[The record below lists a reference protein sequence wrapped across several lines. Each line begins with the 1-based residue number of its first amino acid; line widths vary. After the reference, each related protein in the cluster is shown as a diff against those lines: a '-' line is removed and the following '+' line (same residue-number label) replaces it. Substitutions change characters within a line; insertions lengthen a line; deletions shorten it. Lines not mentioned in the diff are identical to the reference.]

1 MCGIVAV
8 LYKRPGGAAPELER
22 ILPALDETLR
32 RLRAGAKQ
40 LDSGELASIAAE
52 LETLDSQLRGPL
64 GVAALLAAPALDH
77 VGGVEAKARALTAEL
92 QQLETALDSGE
103 LSWADEEL
111 EAGNAVMVR
120 LQDVVWALGHDRTST
135 ARGVADLAEHLPAC
149 LPPAMGGA
157 PQDAPAGA
165 ASAAYWAIQVALS
178 SLDRLEVRG
187 RDSAGLHVLVTGH
200 GLDLDQPEN
209 AALCSA
215 RSDELFTS
223 MAMRA
228 PAGALSF
235 VYKVAA
241 EIGELGDNTRAL
253 RNAIREDRFLARA
266 LGAPEAIVTV
276 LGHTRWASVG
286 AISEANAHPLNSE
299 QLAGAEQP
307 GAGGDPYV
315 IAAIN
320 GDIDNHRELRELEQ
334 LRIAAEIT
342 TDSKV
347 LPALV
352 ARSLAEGQRVAEGQ
366 RIPDGERVDGA
377 FCASVAR
384 CEGSAAIALSA
395 AATPDRLHLAL
406 RGSGQSLYVGLAGDA
421 FVIASEPYGVVQ
433 ETASYLPMEGEGGA
447 DGSAGQVVVLER
459 AGAGTLAGV
468 RRLGYDGA
476 SRPVEPSE
484 VRVAEITARDID
496 RSGFPH
502 FLLKEISEAPRSF
515 MKTLRGKIVEG
526 EDGHLV
532 VKLGSETLP
541 PAIVERLERG
551 EFTKIRVIAQG
562 TAAVAAQSVAASI
575 AAGLS
580 SLPIAVDAVLAT
592 ELSGFELADDMSDT
606 LVIAVS
612 QSGTT
617 TDTNRTVDLVR
628 SRGARVVSIVNRRG
642 SDLVDKSDG
651 VLYTSDGRDV
661 EMSVASTKAFY
672 AQVAA
677 GLLLAQAL
685 AEHLGCR
692 DARRSDRLLR
702 ALSALPDAMAE
713 VLEQRHAIAAA
724 AGELAP
730 YRRHWSV
737 VGSGPNRVAAEEIR
751 IKLSELCYHSI
762 ACDGTEDKKHIDL
775 SSEPLVLVC
784 AAGLSGATA
793 DDAAKE
799 VAIFAAHKAAP
810 VVVADHGEQER
821 FAVAAHVIAV
831 PAVEPELAFVLSVM
845 VGHLF
850 GYEAALA
857 IDAHARPLRVALS
870 AIEGLADGSWASTD
884 AMLRALAPSLEL
896 SAAQFF
902 SGLRDGAYNG
912 NLEAATA
919 VRIASLL
926 RYATGVLPVEGY
938 ELEYQRVGTP
948 EAIVEDL
955 AEALTTAI
963 GELTRPVDAIKHQ
976 AKTVTVGISRSEDEL
991 LGVPLVAS
999 ALAAGASVERL
1010 SYRGLRTLARLA
1022 PAVVEVEGFTRYRI
1036 EGDVTAAATIEILE
1050 RGGIA
1055 AGLSS
1060 RTESDNRLLGA
1071 KHRAAQE
1078 REVTVAVGAR
1088 DGRSLILVPET
1099 EAGAVCGM
1107 TLLHVQFRESL
1118 SAAETRGVLEGYRDR
1133 YAALVDAVTETE
1145 TAFSDER
1152 LEQIPLLDLLTLPV
1166 RVLAEQWSRLGSQ
1179 LVGD

>member
-1 MCGIVAV
+1 VCGIVAV
-8 LYKRPGGAAPELER
+8 LYKRPGGAAPQLER
-22 ILPALDETLR
+22 VLPALDGTLE
-32 RLRAGAKQ
+32 RLRAGAKR
-40 LDSGELASIAAE
+40 LDSGALASIADE
-52 LETLDSQLRGPL
+52 LEALDGELRGPL
-64 GVAALLAAPALDH
+64 GVAALLAAPDLAH
-77 VGGVEAKARALTAEL
+77 VASVEAKAGALEAVL
-92 QQLETALDSGE
+92 HGLESALDSGE
-103 LSWADEEL
+103 LSWAPGEL

-120 LQDVVWALGHDRTST
+120 LQDVVWALGHDRTSS
-135 ARGVADLAEHLPAC
+135 ARGVADLAQH
-149 LPPAMGGA
+149 A
-157 PQDAPAGA
+157 PVLSGA
-165 ASAAYWAIQVALS
+165 AIAAYWAIQVALS
-178 SLDRLEVRG
+178 ALDRLEVRG
-187 RDSAGLHVLVTGH
+187 RDSAGLHVLLTGH
-200 GLDLDQPEN
+200 QLDLDQPEN

-223 MAMRA
+223 MAVRA

-241 EIGELGDNTRAL
+241 EIGDLGDNTHAL
-253 RNAIREDRFLARA
+253 RSAIREDRFLARA
-266 LGAPEAIVTV
+266 LAGPDAIVTV

-286 AISEANAHPLNSE
+286 AISEANAHPLNGE
-299 QLAGAEQP
+299 EL
-307 GAGGDPYV
+307 GGDDEVPTRGGVPYV
-315 IAAIN
+315 TAAIN
-320 GDIDNHRELRELEQ
+320 GDIDNHRELRQLEQ

-352 ARSLAEGQRVAEGQ
+352 ARRLADGQGADE
-366 RIPDGERVDGA
+366 A

-395 AATPDRLHLAL
+395 ADTPDRLHLAL

-433 ETASYLPMEGEGGA
+433 ETTRYLSMEGEGGA
-447 DGSAGQVVVLER
+447 DGSAGQVVVLGR
-459 AGAGTLAGV
+459 DGAGTLAAV
-468 RRLGYDGA
+468 RRLGYDGL
-476 SRPVEPSE
+476 SRPIEAAE

-526 EDGHLV
+526 EDGRLA
-532 VKLGSETLP
+532 VKLGAETLP

-551 EFTKIRVIAQG
+551 EVTNIRVIAQG

-575 AAGLS
+575 AAGVG
-580 SLPIAVDAVLAT
+580 SLPIRVDAVLAT
-592 ELSGFELADDMSDT
+592 ELSGFELSDDMSDT

-628 SRGARVVSIVNRRG
+628 GRGARVVSIVNRRG

-677 GLLLAQAL
+677 GLLLAHAL
-685 AEHLGCR
+685 TEILDCR
-692 DARRSDRLLR
+692 DVRRSERLLR
-702 ALSALPDAMAE
+702 ALSALPDAMHE
-713 VLEQRHAIAAA
+713 VLEQRPAVAAA
-724 AGELAP
+724 AAELAP

-784 AAGLSGATA
+784 AAGLSGPTA

-810 VVVADHGEQER
+810 LVIADRGEQER
-821 FAVAAHVIAV
+821 FAAAAHVIAV

-857 IDAHARPLRVALS
+857 IDAHARPLRGALS

-884 AMLRALAPSLEL
+884 AMLRALAPSLET
-896 SAAQFF
+896 SATQFF
-902 SGLRDGAYNG
+902 ARLRGGAYNG
-912 NLEAATA
+912 NLEASTA
-919 VRIASLL
+919 VRVASLL

-948 EAIVEDL
+948 EAIVADL

-1036 EGDVTAAATIEILE
+1036 EGDVAAGATIEILQ

-1088 DGRSLILVPET
+1088 DGRRLILVPET
-1099 EAGAVCGM
+1099 EAGVVCGM

-1118 SAAETRGVLEGYRDR
+1118 PAADTRHVLEGYRDR

-1145 TAFSDER
+1145 ATFSDER
-1152 LEQIPLLDLLTLPV
+1152 LEQIPLLELLTVPV
-1166 RVLAEQWSRLGSQ
+1166 RVLAEQWSRHTSQ
-1179 LVGD
+1179 LVSD

>member
-1 MCGIVAV
+1 VCGIVAV
-8 LYKRPGGAAPELER
+8 LYKRPGGTAPQLER
-22 ILPALDETLR
+22 VLPALEDTLR
-32 RLRAGAKQ
+32 RLRGAAQQ
-40 LDSGELASIAAE
+40 LDSGALASIAAE
-52 LETLDSQLRGPL
+52 LETLDAELRGPL
-64 GVAALLAAPALDH
+64 GVSALLAAPALAH
-77 VGGVEAKARALTAEL
+77 VTGVEAQAGALKAVLHEL
-92 QQLETALDSGE
+92 ESSLDSGE
-103 LSWADEEL
+103 LSWAPGEL

-135 ARGVADLAEHLPAC
+135 ARGVADLAQHLPICA
-149 LPPAMGGA
+149 LEGMPS
-157 PQDAPAGA
+157 A
-165 ASAAYWAIQVALS
+165 AAIAAYWSIQVALS

-200 GLDLDQPEN
+200 QLDLDQPEN

-223 MAMRA
+223 MAVRA
-228 PAGALSF
+228 PAGTLSF

-241 EIGELGDNTRAL
+241 EIGELGDNTHAL
-253 RNAIREDRFLARA
+253 RSAIREDRFLARA
-266 LGAPEAIVTV
+266 LGAPEAMVTV

-286 AISEANAHPLNSE
+286 AISEANAHPLNSQE
-299 QLAGAEQP
+299 LGGGGQLGA
-307 GAGGDPYV
+307 GDPYV

-320 GDIDNHRELRELEQ
+320 GDIDNHRELRQLEQ

-352 ARSLAEGQRVAEGQ
+352 ARRLA
-366 RIPDGERVDGA
+366 DGGDADEA

-384 CEGSAAIALSA
+384 CEGSAAITLSA
-395 AATPDRLHLAL
+395 ADTPERLHLAL

-421 FVIASEPYGVVQ
+421 FVVASEPYGVVQ
-433 ETASYLPMEGEGGA
+433 ETARYLPMEGEGGA
-447 DGSAGQVVVLER
+447 DGSAGQVVVLARE
-459 AGAGTLAGV
+459 GAGTLAGV
-468 RRLGYDGA
+468 RRLGYDGS
-476 SRPVEPSE
+476 SRPVEPTE

-515 MKTLRGKIVEG
+515 MKTLRGKIIEG
-526 EDGHLV
+526 EDGHLA
-532 VKLGSETLP
+532 VKLGAETLP

-551 EFTKIRVIAQG
+551 EIKRIRVIAQG

-575 AAGLS
+575 TAALG
-580 SLPIAVDAVLAT
+580 SLPIGVDAVLAT

-628 SRGARVVSIVNRRG
+628 SRGARVVSIVNRRN

-677 GLLLAQAL
+677 GLLLAHAL
-685 AEHLGCR
+685 TEYLGCR
-692 DARRSDRLLR
+692 DARRTDRLLR
-702 ALSALPDAMAE
+702 SLSALPDALEE

-724 AGELAP
+724 AAELAP

-784 AAGLSGATA
+784 AAGLSGPTA

-810 VVVADHGEQER
+810 LVIADHGEQER
-821 FAVAAHVIAV
+821 FAAAAHVIAV

-870 AIEGLADGSWASTD
+870 AIEGLTDGSWASTD
-884 AMLRALAPSLEL
+884 AMLRALAPSLEGP
-896 SAAQFF
+896 AAQFF
-902 SGLRDGAYNG
+902 TGLRGGAYNG
-912 NLEAATA
+912 NLDAATA
-919 VRIASLL
+919 VRVASLL

-1036 EGDVTAAATIEILE
+1036 EGDVTAAATIEIVE
-1050 RGGIA
+1050 RGGVA

-1107 TLLHVQFRESL
+1107 TLLHVQFREAL
-1118 SAAETRGVLEGYRDR
+1118 PAAETRAVLEGYRDR

-1145 TAFSDER
+1145 AAFSDER

>member
-1 MCGIVAV
+1 VCGIVAV
-8 LYKRPGGAAPELER
+8 LYKRPGGAAPALER
-22 ILPALDETLR
+22 ILAALEDALR
-32 RLRAGAKQ
+32 RLRAAARQ
-40 LDSGELASIAAE
+40 PDPGELASIAAG
-52 LETLDSQLRGPL
+52 LEQLDSELRGPL
-64 GVAALLAAPALDH
+64 GVAALLDAPGLAHVAAVEQQAGALDA
-77 VGGVEAKARALTAEL
+77 VLA
-92 QQLETALDSGE
+92 QLESALDSGE
-103 LSWADEEL
+103 LSWAPEQL

-135 ARGVADLAEHLPAC
+135 ARGVADLAQHLPASLC
-149 LPPAMGGA
+149 PSGCALQGA
-157 PQDAPAGA
+157 PGA
-165 ASAAYWAIQVALS
+165 AAIAAYWAIQVALS

-187 RDSAGLHVLVTGH
+187 RDSAGLHVLLTGH
-200 GLDLDQPEN
+200 QLDLDQPEN

-223 MAMRA
+223 MAVHA
-228 PAGALSF
+228 TAGTLSF

-241 EIGELGDNTRAL
+241 EIGDLGDNTDAL
-253 RNAIREDRFLARA
+253 RSAIREDRFLARA
-266 LGAPEAIVTV
+266 LGAPEAMVTV

-286 AISEANAHPLNSE
+286 AISEANAHPLNSDE
-299 QLAGAEQP
+299 LGVSQP
-307 GAGGDPYV
+307 GAGAGEPYV

-352 ARSLAEGQRVAEGQ
+352 ARRLA
-366 RIPDGERVDGA
+366 DGTDADEA

-384 CEGSAAIALSA
+384 CEGSAAITLSA
-395 AATPDRLHLAL
+395 ADTPERLHMAL

-433 ETASYLPMEGEGGA
+433 ETARYLPMEGEGGA
-447 DGSAGQVVVLER
+447 EAGAGQVVVLTREH
-459 AGAGTLAGV
+459 AGTLAGV

-476 SRPVEPSE
+476 SRPVEPAE
-484 VRVAEITARDID
+484 VRVAQITARDID

-515 MKTLRGKIVEG
+515 MKTLRGKILEDD
-526 EDGHLV
+526 DGHLA

-541 PAIVERLERG
+541 PGIVERLERG
-551 EFTKIRVIAQG
+551 EVKRIRVIAQG

-575 AAGLS
+575 AAALG
-580 SLPIAVDAVLAT
+580 SLPIGVDAVLAT

-628 SRGARVVSIVNRRG
+628 SRGARVVSIVNRRN

-677 GLLLAQAL
+677 GLLLAHAL
-685 AEHLGCR
+685 TEPLGCR
-692 DARRSDRLLR
+692 DVRRSERLLR
-702 ALSALPDAMAE
+702 SLLALPDALDE
-713 VLEQRHAIAAA
+713 VLEQRTAIAAA
-724 AGELAP
+724 AAELAP

-784 AAGLSGATA
+784 AAGLSGPTA

-810 VVVADHGEQER
+810 LVIADHGEHER
-821 FAVAAHVIAV
+821 FSAAAHVIAV

-857 IDAHARPLRVALS
+857 IDAHARPLRGALS
-870 AIEGLADGSWASTD
+870 AIEGIADGSWTSTD
-884 AMLRALAPSLEL
+884 AMLRALAPSLEA
-896 SAAQFF
+896 SAAEFF
-902 SGLRDGAYNG
+902 TGLRSGAYNG

-919 VRIASLL
+919 VRVASLL

-1036 EGDVTAAATIEILE
+1036 EGDVTAAATIEIVG
-1050 RGGIA
+1050 RGGVA

-1099 EAGAVCGM
+1099 EAGAVRGM
-1107 TLLHVQFRESL
+1107 TLLHVQVRESL
-1118 SAAETRGVLEGYRDR
+1118 SAAETRAVLEGYRDR

-1145 TAFSDER
+1145 AAFNDER